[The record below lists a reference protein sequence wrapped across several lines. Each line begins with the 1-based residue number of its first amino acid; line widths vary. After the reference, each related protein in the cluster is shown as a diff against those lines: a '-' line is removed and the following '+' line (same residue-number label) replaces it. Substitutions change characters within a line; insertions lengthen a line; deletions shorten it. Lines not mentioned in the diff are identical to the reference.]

1 MLRRRNTVRTWRRSD
16 CCLATVLAMMGQS
29 TRLSWDPAVAV
40 APYPILGMVSHA
52 ERALSVALTAAAVDA
67 ALWLFLYL
75 RPAPLGAP
83 FALDP
88 AHYVFHGIYYG
99 LWAQL
104 IFALP
109 FMGLATLRTE
119 ALRRVSF
126 GVQIALNMLLLLI
139 GAVDREC
146 QRFLGMHASVSWL
159 DTYGAVDRTP
169 DVIWSALA
177 DDRGGAWSSLAGM
190 GLVLLYPLLAL
201 LLAHRI
207 RHPWLDARRPRAA
220 VMVLLL
226 VLPTALW
233 NWIPGGGQRKNKVRP
248 ALLLVTR
255 ELSRPAAEQQDP
267 ARVARAIT
275 VYQTHASALEGDS
288 GWRFVGGE
296 YPLRKRYV
304 GPEQPAPTAQPNVIV
319 LQLETFRAKDM
330 RSMNPTLPG
339 PAPTPFLDALA
350 SHPESTY
357 FQRYYAS
364 GVPTVHAFMA
374 LNASLLMHPT
384 RSVPAEATTDHI
396 ESFASLLRTHGY
408 RTLHFTGSDPDWDS
422 QRVWLD
428 RWYDE
433 VHFEPADRERDRD
446 TFRRASARIREV
458 ARSRQ
463 PFLAYLSSISNHTPF
478 HNPEPALSVSDGDS
492 TVDALHNTMRYT
504 DDVVREL
511 YESLRDEPWFANTVW
526 IVVGDHGFDLGDRG
540 ESGGHD
546 NLRHETT
553 WVPLIVHGPARAMPA
568 GARPCVASH
577 LDIAPTILAL
587 TGIRDD
593 NSFMGHAL
601 TRRSC
606 EGGEALVMRGENFA
620 YETRDY
626 SLFRSADGHAFAY
639 AGEDLTQVRA
649 LDAVP
654 AGLLQRGLELSR
666 AYSDVLR
673 YAVDRDLVAPRAQ
686 AGGSPLA
693 QASQPTDAFETAIGS
708 E

>member
-1 MLRRRNTVRTWRRSD
+1 MQLRLLPSRP
-16 CCLATVLAMMGQS
+16 
-29 TRLSWDPAVAV
+29 PAA
-40 APYPILGMVSHA
+40 AAHGYPIVGTPAAV
-52 ERALSVALTAAAVDA
+52 ERVLSVALLAGLTDA
-67 ALWLFLYL
+67 LLWLFLYL

-88 AHYVFHGIYYG
+88 SHYVFHGIYYG

-104 IFALP
+104 VLALP
-109 FMGLATLRTE
+109 FVTWA
-119 ALRRVSF
+119 ALPAARPRRLFV
-126 GVQIALNMLLLLI
+126 VWQVALNTVLLAI

-177 DDRGGAWSSLAGM
+177 EDRGGAWSSVAGL
-190 GLVLLYPLLAL
+190 GLVLLYPIVALPLAARL
-201 LLAHRI
+201 
-207 RHPWLDARRPRAA
+207 RHPWLGARRRAA
-220 VMVLLL
+220 AVAVLLL

-255 ELSRPAAEQQDP
+255 ELTRPEVALQDP
-267 ARVARAIT
+267 ARVAQAIAS
-275 VYQTHASALEGDS
+275 YHAHANALEGDS
-288 GWRFVGGE
+288 GWRFVDGAF
-296 YPLRKRYV
+296 PLRKHYV
-304 GPEQPAPTAQPNVIV
+304 GPAEPAITAPPNVLLV
-319 LQLETFRAKDM
+319 QLETFRAKDM
-330 RSMNPTLPG
+330 RSMNPTLGG

-350 SHPESTY
+350 SHRESTY

-384 RSVPAEATTDHI
+384 RSLPAEGTTDHI
-396 ESFASLLRTHGY
+396 ESFASLLRGHGY

-433 VHFEPADRERDRD
+433 VHFAPGDHERDRQ
-446 TFRRASARIREV
+446 TFRRASTRIREV
-458 ARSRQ
+458 ARGGR

-478 HNPEPALSVSDGDS
+478 HNPEPALSISDGDS
-492 TVDALHNTMRYT
+492 TIDALHNTMRYT

-511 YESLRDEPWFANTVW
+511 YESLRGEPWFANTVW
-526 IVVGDHGFDLGDRG
+526 IIVGDHGFDLGDRG

-553 WVPLIVHGPARAMPA
+553 WVPLIVHGAARGMPA
-568 GARPCVASH
+568 GARSCVASH

-601 TRRSC
+601 TSRACDAR
-606 EGGEALVMRGENFA
+606 ETLVIRGGNFA
-620 YETRDY
+620 YETSAY
-626 SLFRSADGHAFAY
+626 SLFRSAEGQAVAY
-639 AGEDLTQVRA
+639 AGDDLTQTRA
-649 LDAVP
+649 LPTVP
-654 AGLLQRGLELSR
+654 DDLLRRGIALSD
-666 AYSDVLR
+666 AYSQVLR
-673 YAVDRDLVAPRAQ
+673 YVVDRDLVAPRASVV
-686 AGGSPLA
+686 GSPLA
-693 QASQPTDAFETAIGS
+693 QASDGARARAEAVERP
-708 E
+708 